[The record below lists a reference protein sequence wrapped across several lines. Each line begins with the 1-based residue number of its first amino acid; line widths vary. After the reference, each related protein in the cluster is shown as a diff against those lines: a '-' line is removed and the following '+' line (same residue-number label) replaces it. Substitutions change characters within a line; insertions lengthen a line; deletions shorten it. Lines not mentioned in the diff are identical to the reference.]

1 VRRHTRGRVALWAA
15 VGLLVAGA
23 ACRQPAM
30 HAGDARSFAR
40 KALTHIGLRTV
51 RVSPEV
57 TLARYRSPARRS
69 QPVQVWRTHSTVAGG
84 GTVDLYVTRRGD
96 SAVFVRDVAPGGK
109 PLLSDRQFR
118 RLQEF
123 RLNPAA
129 DRARD
134 RVLVPAVVSVVL
146 LVAAGSGLF
155 FTVFLRGRRED
166 RRAPEPEPEPA

>member
-1 VRRHTRGRVALWAA
+1 MRRHGRGRVALWAA
-15 VGLLVAGA
+15 VGLLVVGA

-30 HAGDARSFAR
+30 NGGDARSFAR
-40 KALTHIGLRTV
+40 KALTRIGLRAV

-57 TLARYRSPARRS
+57 TPARYRSPARRN
-69 QPVQVWRTHSTVAGG
+69 QPVRVWRTHSTVAGG

-96 SAVFVRDVAPGGK
+96 SAVFVRDVAAGGK

-118 RLQEF
+118 ELQRF

-134 RVLVPAVVSVVL
+134 RVLAPAVASIVL

-155 FTVFLRGRRED
+155 FAVFIGTARRQ
-166 RRAPEPEPEPA
+166 EPVPEPAPE